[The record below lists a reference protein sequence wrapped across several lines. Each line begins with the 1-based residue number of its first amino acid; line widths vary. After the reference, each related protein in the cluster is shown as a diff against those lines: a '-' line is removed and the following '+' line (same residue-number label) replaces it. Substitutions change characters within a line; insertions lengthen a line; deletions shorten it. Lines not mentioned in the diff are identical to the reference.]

1 MEIEQPKQPRS
12 GLAIAGLVLG
22 IIALVTSLMPIINNM
37 SFFAA
42 LVGAVLAI
50 VGLVACMRGKRA
62 GKGLAIAA
70 IAVNVISVVAVIAS
84 QGMYSTA
91 IDDAMNGPQA
101 VRESQAEDAL
111 DDDAGESRAD
121 EPVSEKKL
129 SVGASVELSNGMT
142 ISVDEIVPGL
152 ANYDGTTVT
161 GVRVTYSNNSDEA
174 LSFNSYDWKG
184 ESASGVQSDATYYSE
199 AAEEFSYGD
208 LSAGGTVS
216 GYVYFEGDLANVLY
230 FSSPFADGPAATWG
244 IA

>member
-50 VGLVACMRGKRA
+50 VGLVCPHARQTRGEGR
-62 GKGLAIAA
+62 LAIAA

-84 QGMYSTA
+84 QGMYSAA

-111 DDDAGESRAD
+111 DDDVGS
-121 EPVSEKKL
+121 PGPMSL
-129 SVGASVELSNGMT
+129 SVRRSCRLARPSELSNGMT
-142 ISVDEIVPGL
+142 ISVDEIVPVS
-152 ANYDGTTVT
+152 ANYD
-161 GVRVTYSNNSDEA
+161 
-174 LSFNSYDWKG
+174 
-184 ESASGVQSDATYYSE
+184 
-199 AAEEFSYGD
+199 AAR
-208 LSAGGTVS
+208 
-216 GYVYFEGDLANVLY
+216 
-230 FSSPFADGPAATWG
+230 P
-244 IA
+244 